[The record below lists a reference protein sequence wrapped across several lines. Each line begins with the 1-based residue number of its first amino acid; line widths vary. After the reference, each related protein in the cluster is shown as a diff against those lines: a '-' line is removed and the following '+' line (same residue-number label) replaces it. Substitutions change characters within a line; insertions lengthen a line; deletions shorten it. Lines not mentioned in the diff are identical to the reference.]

1 VGNRLCILSK
11 LHAVECPTHHISAR
25 GGHRGSV
32 LSQVINGT
40 AEPDQLV
47 QRGES
52 SVSTCATPSK
62 LEDLVSVTD
71 NGESSVSTCGTPLGS
86 IDRPFIVLTETKF
99 ITIALVHAQDV
110 VGHRGRRREPHQRT
124 EQTGTCMHAPPVHV
138 KMHDNDSGVMT
149 LRALGRQFS
158 G

>member
-1 VGNRLCILSK
+1 MVGVRVGNRLCILSK

-71 NGESSVSTCGTPLGS
+71 NGESSVSTCATPLGS
-86 IDRPFIVLTETKF
+86 
-99 ITIALVHAQDV
+99 IALVHAQDV